1 MDNFISYQKPRRD
14 YPAIWYNLKPLAN
27 KKARFLKEVNS
38 YQVHEWRNVVKGQVL
53 KIQNVLCPGNQIL
66 ACKTV
71 LWVFVVYTLAWCS
84 HAYIANIKYPH
95 WRTDQPQRQ

>member
-1 MDNFISYQKPRRD
+1 MDNFISYQKARRD

-27 KKARFLKEVNS
+27 KKGRFLKEVNS
-38 YQVHEWRNVVKGQVL
+38 CQVHESRDVVKGQVL
-53 KIQNVLCPGNQIL
+53 KIQNVLCSGNQ
-66 ACKTV
+66 TM